1 MSDLNKLRE
10 LAGLPE
16 KSKAKLDEGVVG
28 GFQGIQDTVAYREQT
43 DMDRWMAIVLAEEA
57 DTKTCP
63 ECHGKGFKKYP
74 YQGELETDSCHTCH
88 GKKTVPASYKE
99 GVELTETV
107 VGDLQNGYDRH
118 HKMTKNYSDAFP
130 TGADSNVVDTAGP
143 ASAKQGDNPM
153 QKAIKQED
161 DLKESKGIHADLVY
175 EYRQYKKG
183 LVEGK

>member
-16 KSKAKLDEGVVG
+16 KSKTKLDEGVVG

-63 ECHGKGFKKYP
+63 ECHGKGTKKYP
-74 YQGELETDSCHTCH
+74 HEGEMETDSCRTCD
-88 GKKTVPASYKE
+88 GKKTVAASYKE
-99 GVELTETV
+99 SAELTESV

-118 HKMTKNYSDAFP
+118 HKMTKDYSDAFP

-161 DLKESKGIHADLVY
+161 DLKESTGIHADLVY